1 MFAQTRR
8 AAIWDQGLTT
18 SAVVDRSQYP
28 ALLQCDADRVKAA
41 IHLVKGVLDKLP
53 LLEGVSQ
60 EAVRELATQSSVVR
74 TARGQVIVHRG
85 ERVPSLYAVAFGTVK
100 TRLPRPSG
108 SEVVLGLL
116 GAGATFGKTSV
127 MLDLPSQVDVVAL
140 DDTML
145 VAIRGACVLALVER
159 NLRFSRNLAR
169 ALAERNQALMSELE
183 SGKLRSA
190 QRLAAYLD
198 SIAEPAAEP
207 GLLAARLAVSKTL
220 LAARLG
226 IKKETLSRLLRE
238 FTRDGLIEV
247 AGRTIA
253 IRDAGGLRQVA
264 GSAGGLARAFDLDQ
278 RAPCRSCDT

>member
-1 MFAQTRR
+1 
-8 AAIWDQGLTT
+8 
-18 SAVVDRSQYP
+18 
-28 ALLQCDADRVKAA
+28 
-41 IHLVKGVLDKLP
+41 VLDKLP
-53 LLEGVSQ
+53 LLDGVSQ

-74 TARGQVIVHRG
+74 TGRGEVIVRRG

-127 MLDLPSQVDVVAL
+127 VLGAPSQVDVVAL
-140 DDTML
+140 DNTML
-145 VAIRGACVLALVER
+145 VAIHASCVLAMVER

-207 GLLAARLAVSKTL
+207 GVLAARLAVSKTL
-220 LAARLG
+220 VAARLG

-238 FTRDGLIEV
+238 FASDGLIEV
-247 AGRTIA
+247 SGRTIA
-253 IRDAGGLRQVA
+253 IRDAGALRRIA
-264 GSAGGLARAFDLDQ
+264 ASPPGASARL
-278 RAPCRSCDT
+278 